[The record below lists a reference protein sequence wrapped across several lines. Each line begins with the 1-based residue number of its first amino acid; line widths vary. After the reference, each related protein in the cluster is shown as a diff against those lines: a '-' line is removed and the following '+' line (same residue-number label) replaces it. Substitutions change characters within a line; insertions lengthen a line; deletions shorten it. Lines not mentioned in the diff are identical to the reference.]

1 MNNEKE
7 AFLEGERQWLDPDN
21 DYHYNDDSELTQRER
36 DEFKA
41 DQEED
46 DF

>member
-21 DYHYNDDSELTQRER
+21 DYHLDD
-36 DEFKA
+36 DE
-41 DQEED
+41 DEEQEEYGPTED
-46 DF
+46 WDA